1 VAAAVLEDQA
11 QQAMP
16 ADEAEMLALVV
27 GQVVAEVAVA
37 LQYLK
42 MQPIKFLLLPQVA
55 EAAAV
60 VVIMAQVVRHKVVQ
74 ALDLEMPAA
83 QA

>member
-16 ADEAEMLALVV
+16 ADEAEMLVLVV

-42 MQPIKFLLLPQVA
+42 MQPIKFLLLPQVV
-55 EAAAV
+55 EAAVV

>member
-1 VAAAVLEDQA
+1 
-11 QQAMP
+11 
-16 ADEAEMLALVV
+16 
-27 GQVVAEVAVA
+27 VVAVVAVA

-42 MQPIKFLLLPQVA
+42 MQPIKFLLLPQVV
-55 EAAAV
+55 EAAVV

>member
-1 VAAAVLEDQA
+1 
-11 QQAMP
+11 
-16 ADEAEMLALVV
+16 MLVLVV
-27 GQVVAEVAVA
+27 GQAAVVAVAA

-42 MQPIKFLLLPQVA
+42 MQTIKFLLLPQVA
-55 EAAAV
+55 VVVAV

>member
-1 VAAAVLEDQA
+1 VEAAVLADQA

-16 ADEAEMLALVV
+16 ADAAEMLALVV
-27 GQVVAEVAVA
+27 GQVAEVAVA
-37 LQYLK
+37 VLQYLK

-55 EAAAV
+55 VVVAV